1 MARNLSFP
9 KFGTCYYIMGEW
21 DTTAHNLHFTF
32 AVLIFPTGGMKI
44 FSLFWVYD
52 ATGPISAEFPWSLW
66 VWTTDLKKAGSNSPI
81 FIQIYGQKGR
91 TDEILLNP
99 NNKWFKPGI
108 IEKFRVGRKC
118 DGVGWRKGCKMHLS
132 WDSGFQT
139 QVWIK
144 FEDKKVK

>member
-1 MARNLSFP
+1 M
-9 KFGTCYYIMGEW
+9 
-21 DTTAHNLHFTF
+21 
-32 AVLIFPTGGMKI
+32 
-44 FSLFWVYD
+44 
-52 ATGPISAEFPWSLW
+52 
-66 VWTTDLKKAGSNSPI
+66 KKAGTNSPI

-108 IEKFRVGRKC
+108 IEKFRVGRVTEWE
-118 DGVGWRKGCKMHLS
+118 GRKRKVCKKHLS
-132 WDSGFQT
+132 WDSGFLS

>member
-1 MARNLSFP
+1 M
-9 KFGTCYYIMGEW
+9 
-21 DTTAHNLHFTF
+21 
-32 AVLIFPTGGMKI
+32 LIFPIGSMKI
-44 FSLFWVYD
+44 FSLFEVYG

-118 DGVGWRKGCKMHLS
+118 DGAGWRKEEG
-132 WDSGFQT
+132 
-139 QVWIK
+139 V
-144 FEDKKVK
+144 

>member
-1 MARNLSFP
+1 
-9 KFGTCYYIMGEW
+9 
-21 DTTAHNLHFTF
+21 
-32 AVLIFPTGGMKI
+32 MKI
-44 FSLFWVYD
+44 FSLFEVYG

-118 DGVGWRKGCKMHLS
+118 DGVGWRKEEG
-132 WDSGFQT
+132 
-139 QVWIK
+139 V
-144 FEDKKVK
+144 